1 MPLRPIS
8 PFIARCLISNMAPG
22 TLPSSAFEAEWFANA
37 DNALL
42 AAVMLGDR
50 DATWRYVILGRDGA
64 GKYQRIAS
72 AEGLPTRAVARAA
85 VQVGRWEASLARSG
99 GVAQEAPDSM
109 TTPGQGP
116 E

>member
-8 PFIARCLISNMAPG
+8 PFIARCLMTNMAPG
-22 TLPSSAFEAEWFANA
+22 TLPSSSFEAEWYANA

-50 DATWRYVILGRDGA
+50 DATWRYVILGRDGT

-85 VQVGRWEASLARSG
+85 VQVGRWEASLARIG
-99 GVAQEAPDSM
+99 DVEQAAPDSM
-109 TTPGQGP
+109 TTP
-116 E
+116 EEASE